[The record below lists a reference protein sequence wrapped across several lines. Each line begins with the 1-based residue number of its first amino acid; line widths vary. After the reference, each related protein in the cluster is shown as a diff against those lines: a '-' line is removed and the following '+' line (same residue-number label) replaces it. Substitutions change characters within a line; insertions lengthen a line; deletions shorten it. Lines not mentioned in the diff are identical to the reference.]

1 MLVADGVHGRT
12 EQTAEF
18 DAVGH
23 HAQPCHDVDDGGHC
37 SLRHHRQDR
46 QDRLAQP
53 LRGATQKSCFIVTF
67 HSSHRLQNNLLVQIT
82 WQERKGAELDYLKKY
97 GKEWKSSG
105 GDQDPKKN
113 NPSDDFLHRHPRYLD
128 LVESPCQRQAKSATD
143 LKFVIGSF
151 WFCFQNTDHQ
161 KIQN

>member
-1 MLVADGVHGRT
+1 MDELNKLRSLTQLVIMRNPVMMSMT
-12 EQTAEF
+12 EDTARF
-18 DAVGH
+18 VIIAKIAKID
-23 HAQPCHDVDDGGHC
+23 
-37 SLRHHRQDR
+37 SLNRSEV
-46 QDRLAQP
+46 P
-53 LRGATQKSCFIVTF
+53 LKKSCWIITF